1 VLTDLRRAQ
10 ILADARERGA
20 VSLRE
25 LSDRF
30 EVSIPTI
37 RRDLSALADQGLV
50 RRVHGGALAV
60 QAPVRPP
67 VRPGSAPARPD
78 PVRAAAQTV
87 VAVAGAPDGDLYVAR
102 RVMTVEEAA
111 GAVVPGSAV
120 GISGGWAAA
129 RLAGLLDGVPG
140 LTIVTPVPAV
150 AAAVRDQATVVVLVG
165 GVRTPSGSHA
175 GPLAEAT
182 LALLNLD
189 LALVE
194 LRDPATS
201 GDALAAQTDLA
212 LIQRATAA
220 VYLRPAT
227 GSRRR
232 SG

>member
-1 VLTDLRRAQ
+1 VLSDLRRAQ
-10 ILADARERGA
+10 ILADAREQGG

-60 QAPVRPP
+60 ATRTPVPPGRPAPRAERPA
-67 VRPGSAPARPD
+67 PGPAVP
-78 PVRAAAQTV
+78 
-87 VAVAGAPDGDLYVAR
+87 AVPEGDLYVAR
-102 RVMTVEEAA
+102 RVVPVEEAA
-111 GAVVPGSAV
+111 AAVVPGSAI

-129 RLAGLLDGVPG
+129 RLAGLLDGVRG

-150 AAAVRDQATVVVLVG
+150 AAAVRNQATVVVLIG

-182 LALLNLD
+182 LARLNLD

-194 LRDPATS
+194 LRDPATT

-227 GSRRR
+227 GSRPR